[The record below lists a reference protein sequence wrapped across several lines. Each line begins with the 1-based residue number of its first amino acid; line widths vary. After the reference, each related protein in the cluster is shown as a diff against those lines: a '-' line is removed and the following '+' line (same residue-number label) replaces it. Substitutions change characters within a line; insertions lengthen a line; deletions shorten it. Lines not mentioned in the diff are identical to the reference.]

1 MGIQWFNLRSSP
13 LEGDSYNFTISIV
26 MLYADAV
33 IYALA
38 TWYIEAVFPGEAS
51 FCEQMQKQTYA
62 ILTVSSFDILTSV
75 DASMIKIQ

>member
-1 MGIQWFNLRSSP
+1 
-13 LEGDSYNFTISIV
+13 

-62 ILTVSSFDILTSV
+62 ILAVSSFDILTSV
-75 DASMIKIQ
+75 DASMI